1 MAKLFELGGN
11 ATIFWDP
18 TQPKEENQ
26 KLLVGQKKE
35 LEETEEVRKAVSFN
49 YLRVVSKGELEETET
64 GLKTEETEEEKAKRE
79 AEEKAK
85 KK

>member
-1 MAKLFELGGN
+1 MTKLFELGGN

-35 LEETEEVRKAVSFN
+35 LEETEEVRKAISFN
-49 YLRVVSKGELEETET
+49 YLRVVSKGELEETEP
-64 GLKTEETEEEKAKRE
+64 KTEETEE
-79 AEEKAK
+79 KAK